1 MTSWPVASS
10 EEIEEVKGV
19 PLGLNNPPTSSD
31 TDPFDPI
38 APAVPPGFEIPPG
51 FDAKK
56 PTVPIN
62 ARPISIAFPQK
73 PGRGRKCKISDSDE
87 KPATKKAKLTVKNLS
102 RDLALLA
109 SSSETMNQPR
119 AHVEA
124 ILSTFDAIRRRL
136 EQINELDGV
145 TKRSDMKAEVIM
157 SSNDLM
163 ANKQKRVG
171 PVPGVQV
178 GDIFYFRMEMCAVGL
193 HALPMAGID
202 SMIGR
207 TNPIAIAIVS
217 SGGYDNDDDDVDVM
231 VYTGQGGN
239 SRNEKKRGD
248 QKLERGNYAME
259 QSDIWK
265 NPIRVI
271 RSRKDPFSRSNK
283 VYIYDG
289 LYRIKRSWTETSKF
303 GFKAFKHKLVRVR
316 GQPDGFAI
324 WKMIENWK
332 REPSSRGMV
341 LTFDLSSGVES
352 IPVAVVNEV
361 DDDTEPDNFLYV
373 TTIGKEQSMKGKEKV
388 PAGCKCRKLCAPGA
402 ADCYCM
408 SENGG
413 WLPYSSS
420 GLLVKRLPL
429 LYECGSG
436 CECIID
442 CRNRVTQRGVKLN
455 FEVFKTQNC
464 GWGLRSWDPIRAG
477 SFVCEFV
484 GTHLESLKLNDKELD
499 LNEYLFCTDQQGEKA
514 LKWNRGMELAT
525 EDSGDTGDCK
535 CDKPEQVPV
544 PVPVINA
551 KEMGNVS
558 RFINHSCDP
567 NLFWQ
572 LVCHGNGDE
581 QYPHVMFFA
590 LKHIPPMTEL
600 TYDYNGDAEG
610 SRDRAVGSKNCLCG
624 TANCRSYF
632 A

>member
-1 MTSWPVASS
+1 MDNRESMTSSPVALS

-19 PLGLNNPPTSSD
+19 SLGLNNPPTSSD
-31 TDPFDPI
+31 TDPFDPV
-38 APAVPPGFEIPPG
+38 APGFDIPPG
-51 FDAKK
+51 FD
-56 PTVPIN
+56 VPIN
-62 ARPISIAFPQK
+62 ATPISIAFPQK

-87 KPATKKAKLTVKNLS
+87 KPATKKAKLAVKSLS

-109 SSSETMNQPR
+109 SSSHAVTQPR
-119 AHVEA
+119 DHVEA

-145 TKRSDMKAEVIM
+145 TKRPDMKAEVIM
-157 SSNDLM
+157 SANDLM

-178 GDIFYFRMEMCAVGL
+178 GDIFYFRMEMCVVGL

-202 SMIGR
+202 SMIDR

-231 VYTGQGGN
+231 VYTGQGGK
-239 SRNEKKRGD
+239 SRNKEKRSD
-248 QKLERGNYAME
+248 QKLEKGNYAME

-271 RSRKDPFSRSNK
+271 RCRKDPFCKGNK

-289 LYRIKRSWTETSKF
+289 LYRIKRSWTETSEF

-316 GQPDGFAI
+316 GQPDGFAV
-324 WKMIENWK
+324 WKTIENWK

-341 LTFDLSSGVES
+341 LTFDLSLGVES
-352 IPVAVVNEV
+352 IPVSVVNEV
-361 DDDTEPDNFLYV
+361 DGDPEPHDFLYV

-388 PAGCKCRKLCAPGA
+388 PAGCKCRKLCTPGA
-402 ADCYCM
+402 ANCYCV

-420 GLLVKRLPL
+420 GLLVKQLPL

-436 CECIID
+436 CECTVD

-477 SFVCEFV
+477 CFVCEFV
-484 GTHLESLKLNDKELD
+484 GTHLESFKLDNKVLD
-499 LNEYLFCTDQQGEKA
+499 FNEYLFCTDQQGEKA

-525 EDSGDTGDCK
+525 AGSGDTCDGK
-535 CDKPEQVPV
+535 CDEPESLPV

-572 LVCHGNGDE
+572 LVCHGHGDE

-590 LKHIPPMTEL
+590 LKHIPPMAEL

-610 SRDRAVGSKNCLCG
+610 SRGRAVGTKKCFCG
-624 TANCRSYF
+624 TASCRGYF
-632 A
+632 R